1 MPQLAV
7 PVNRVQGWAIF
18 TKCQLLKIIFYYYV
32 IKCTC
37 IHVRCGF
44 LWFEKPVYLEFLSD
58 SDCVNCCETITKILN
73 QRKT

>member
-32 IKCTC
+32 INYV
-37 IHVRCGF
+37 HVYMYVVVFFGLKNQF
-44 LWFEKPVYLEFLSD
+44 ILSFCLTQIVLIVVRQ
-58 SDCVNCCETITKILN
+58 SQKF
-73 QRKT
+73 